1 MSRNRKTKEEVV
13 ANKIIDMV
21 SDVTLD
27 LDNVGEYVADNS
39 PSVLYNR
46 LEVVM
51 ESARERKEN
60 VYNGT
65 DWNAF

>member
-65 DWNAF
+65 TWNTF

>member
-1 MSRNRKTKEEVV
+1 MRKNKVTKEEAV
-13 ANKIIDMV
+13 ANKIISMV
-21 SDVTLD
+21 EDVTLD

-51 ESARERKEN
+51 ESAKERKEN

-65 DWNAF
+65 TWNTF